1 MGNKKLDLN
10 GKVFGRLVV
19 IREDNKRSNSGDVK
33 WVCSCTCG
41 KEVSI
46 IAASLKS
53 GHTQSCG
60 CFRKEKMTSHGLHKH
75 PLYRVYM
82 DMKSRCNNKKDTGYA
97 RYGGK
102 GVSVCDRW
110 QESFENFYEDVEE
123 NYMQDLQLDRID
135 NDKGYSKENCRW
147 VTHSQNQMNK
157 GASKNSSS
165 KYKGVHWDKK
175 ASKWMGQIGFNG
187 NSIYLG
193 YFTCEKEA
201 ALAYNKKAKELFGK
215 YAYLNKIED

>member
-19 IREDNKRSNSGDVK
+19 IREDTERSKSGDVK
-33 WVCSCTCG
+33 WVCRCNCG

-46 IAASLKS
+46 IAASLNN

-60 CFRKEKMTSHGLHKH
+60 CLRKEKMTSHGLHKH
-75 PLYRVYM
+75 PLYKVYVY
-82 DMKSRCNNKKDTGYA
+82 MKSRCNNTKDSSYI

-102 GVSVCDRW
+102 GITVCDRW
-110 QESFENFYEDVEE
+110 LESFENFYNDVIEGYSKE
-123 NYMQDLQLDRID
+123 LQLDRID
-135 NDKGYSKENCRW
+135 NDGNYEPSNCRW

-157 GASKNSSS
+157 GANRESSS
-165 KYKGVHWDKK
+165 RYKGVHWDKRS
-175 ASKWMGQIGFNG
+175 SKWVAQIGFNKKPT
-187 NSIYLG
+187 YLG
-193 YFTCEKEA
+193 RYDCEKEA
-201 ALAYNKKAKELFGK
+201 ALAYNKKAYELNGE